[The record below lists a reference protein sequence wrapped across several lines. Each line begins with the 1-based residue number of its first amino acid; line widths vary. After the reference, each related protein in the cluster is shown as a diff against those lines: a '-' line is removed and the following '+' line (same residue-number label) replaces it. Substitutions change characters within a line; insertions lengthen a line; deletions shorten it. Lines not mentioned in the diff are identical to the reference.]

1 MKKKKAKGWGIFAN
15 WLIDVSKYM
24 MTGVILSAFF
34 RDMESKLLFYVVSI
48 AFLVLILV
56 IGIKIKNKEDEEL

>member
-1 MKKKKAKGWGIFAN
+1 MKKKKKGWDIFAN

-34 RDMESKLLFYVVSI
+34 RDMESKIAFYSISI
-48 AFLVLILV
+48 AFLVLILL
-56 IGIKIKNKEDEEL
+56 IGIKLKNMEDEL

>member
-1 MKKKKAKGWGIFAN
+1 MKKKKSWSIFAN

-34 RDMESKLLFYVVSI
+34 RDMESKI
-48 AFLVLILV
+48 AFYSISIVFLLSILT
-56 IGIKIKNKEDEEL
+56 IGIKLKSKEDES

>member
-1 MKKKKAKGWGIFAN
+1 
-15 WLIDVSKYM
+15 M

-34 RDMESKLLFYVVSI
+34 RDMENKMLFYTISI

-56 IGIKIKNKEDEEL
+56 VGIKLKNKEEE